1 MNKPMQRVVTGHNA
15 DGKAIVTHEG
25 APPTILSLES
35 IPGTVFYELW
45 STNSTP
51 VIVDNGIDPTLQPLC
66 LPPPAGGTR
75 VRIVDIPPDTQEF
88 LRDGSKAMKAA
99 FGEIGD
105 VSASTVAADS
115 PHPLMHRT
123 ESVDYG
129 FVLSGE
135 IVLVLDTEE
144 RLLRQ
149 GDVVIQRGT
158 NHAWANR
165 GAVTCRMAFVLIDG
179 KYAAEIKPGHGVS

>member
-1 MNKPMQRVVTGHNA
+1 MNTPMQRVVTGHNV

-25 APPTILSLES
+25 APPTIFPLES

-45 STNSTP
+45 STSGTP
-51 VIVDNGIDPTLQPLC
+51 AIIDNGIDPTLQPLC
-66 LPPPAGGTR
+66 LPPPVGGTR
-75 VRIVDIPPDTQEF
+75 VRIVDIPPDTKEY
-88 LRDGSKAMKAA
+88 LRDGSKVMKAA

-105 VSASTVAADS
+105 ISASTVAADS

-129 FVLSGE
+129 FVLFGE

-165 GAVTCRMAFVLIDG
+165 SDVTCRMAFVLIDG
-179 KYAAEIKPGHGVS
+179 KYAEEIQPRHTT